1 MPPIITSILGNP
13 GIRISAIAIFF
24 FGLSGATTAP
34 YMSIIGIRELGL
46 SDTHYSL
53 LIFVASCVNV
63 VASVAV
69 GILAD
74 RLGHFRMPM
83 IVVSLFGIVGYG
95 LVFVVPEQI
104 VFVSCALLLLPVY
117 NALNSLIFANVR
129 AASKDM
135 PVRELVAVNSGVR
148 AVISASWVVVPGLVG
163 FFLAGQKSML
173 PAFLFAS
180 LGGVVCFFLFSI
192 WLPRAEN
199 RAEAATNLAFLSSL
213 SKILSKHLLL
223 RLTAIGL
230 ITAMLQMNGVVLPL
244 VMTGPAHG
252 TTADVGIVVGIV
264 AFLEIVFIL
273 FWGYVER
280 KTSSV
285 ATLTVGGLIY
295 CAYLFGLGLAS
306 RPEHVFLLSLVA
318 GLGAAAIISVPIT
331 YLQNLIA
338 DRAGLGSSLIAV
350 NIFLSGGLN
359 SLLFAFG
366 TGVSNY
372 SGTALLGAVA
382 GFGGIILLLVLEKPH
397 ALKWRRG

>member
-1 MPPIITSILGNP
+1 MPPVLSIIAANP

-34 YMSIIGIRELGL
+34 YMSIIGIHELGL
-46 SDTHYSL
+46 SNAHYSL
-53 LIFVASCVNV
+53 LIFIASCVNV
-63 VASVAV
+63 AASVAV

-83 IVVSLFGIVGYG
+83 VIVSLFGVVGYG
-95 LVFVVPEQI
+95 VVFLEPNQIIFVASALV
-104 VFVSCALLLLPVY
+104 LLPVY

-135 PVRELVAVNSGVR
+135 PVRELIAVNSGVR
-148 AVISASWVVVPGLVG
+148 AVISASWVLVPGLVG

-180 LGGVVCFFLFSI
+180 LGGLACFMLFLV
-192 WLPRAEN
+192 WLPKAEARAEPS
-199 RAEAATNLAFLSSL
+199 ASLAFFSSL
-213 SKILSKHLLL
+213 SKIASPGLLL
-223 RLTAIGL
+223 RLGAIAL

-252 TTADVGIVVGIV
+252 TTGDVGIIVGIV

-273 FWGYVER
+273 FWGWVER

-285 ATLTVGGLIY
+285 ATLVAGSLIY
-295 CAYLFGLGLAS
+295 CVYLLGLGLAS
-306 RPEHVFLLSLVA
+306 RPEHVYLLSGIA
-318 GLGAAAIISVPIT
+318 GFGAAAIISVPIT

-372 SGTALLGAVA
+372 SGTAMLGALA
-382 GFGGIILLLVLEKPH
+382 GFCGILLLLILEKP
-397 ALKWRRG
+397 RSFRGAQ